1 MSDSQAQTF
10 SENWHRVAGQRAAL
24 RPGVQSRPQWF
35 RGEKWFV
42 MHEPFNDQFHRV
54 SPAAWRLIA
63 RLDGRR
69 TVEEAWKEA
78 MAMDGDDAPGQV
90 ETIQLLAQLY
100 QLNFL
105 RAEIAADSALL
116 FQRYRKRRQRET
128 RSLLANLMFP
138 QIPLFDPDRW
148 LLRLTLLAR
157 MIFSRGGALFW
168 GLVVAWAVKTAF
180 DHAPEFAGQTR
191 NVLAPGNL
199 LPLYAVLF
207 CIKAIHESGHALACR
222 RFGVAVHR
230 VGVSLVFFTPLPFVD
245 ATGSWALQS
254 RWHRIVVSMAG
265 IYVEF
270 FVAALAVFVW
280 AGTASGPVHAIAF
293 NAMLLAS
300 VTTLLFNANPL
311 LRYDGYYILSDLLEI
326 PNLNTRSTAM
336 LRYLAERHLLGVQ
349 ATVSPAHTPGEA
361 WLLTGYGIASTL
373 YRVVLFSGILWII
386 SGKWLLLGALLVVFC
401 MVQWLVLPAFRFVRY
416 LAGSP
421 ILARCRPRA
430 IGVTAFGVGAVL
442 ALFCA
447 VPFPEHFRAPGMVEA
462 AQYREIF
469 AESSGVVGDV
479 LVMSGSSVRAGQV
492 LARLQNRELD
502 LDLASAVAA
511 RAQTLAERD
520 RAINDSPAELE
531 PLRIRLN
538 ADEQEI
544 ARLQR
549 HVAALEIKAPVDGVW
564 YSDQLDHAKGQWLLR
579 GEKIGDV
586 IRQGEW
592 NFRAVIPQ
600 SASRALFAEELRGA
614 EIRFPGAADTAI
626 RAESFRILPSRQ
638 QILPSAALGWAGGG
652 TVEVDAQQADGRHAL
667 EPFFEVRALIGGD
680 AAALP
685 RQGRTGIIRF
695 TLPPRPLG
703 VRLWRWLGQLLQ
715 QRTLW

>member
-1 MSDSQAQTF
+1 MSESQAQTF
-10 SENWHRVAGQRAAL
+10 SENWHRVAAQCAAL
-24 RPGVQSRPQWF
+24 RPGVQVRPQWF

-54 SPAAWRLIA
+54 SPAAWHLIA
-63 RLDGRR
+63 RLDGHL
-69 TVEEAWKEA
+69 TVEAAWKA
-78 MAMDGDDAPGQV
+78 TMAMDGDDAPGQE

-105 RAEIAADSALL
+105 RGEIAADSAVL

-128 RSLLANLMFP
+128 RSVLANLMFP

-148 LLRLTLLAR
+148 LQRLSLLAR
-157 MIFSRGGALFW
+157 MIFSRGGAFVW
-168 GLVVAWAVKTAF
+168 ALVVGWGIKTAF
-180 DHAPEFAGQTR
+180 DHAPELAGQTS

-245 ATGSWALQS
+245 ATGSWALQN
-254 RWHRIVVSMAG
+254 RWQRIVVSLAG
-265 IYVEF
+265 IYTEF
-270 FVAALAVFVW
+270 FAAAVAVFIW
-280 AGTASGPVHAIAF
+280 AGTTNGPVHALAF
-293 NAMLLAS
+293 NVMLLAS

-326 PNLNTRSTAM
+326 PNLNTRSAAT
-336 LRYLAERHLLGVQ
+336 LRYLAERYLLGVHG
-349 ATVSPAHTPGEA
+349 AANPAHTPGEA
-361 WLLTGYGIASTL
+361 WLLAIYGTVSAL
-373 YRVVLFSGILWII
+373 YRVILFSGILWII
-386 SGKWLLLGALLVVFC
+386 SGKWLLLGALLSAFC
-401 MVQWLVLPAFRFVRY
+401 IFQWLVLPPVRLIRY
-416 LAGSP
+416 LASST
-421 ILARCRPRA
+421 ILSRCRPRA
-430 IGVTAFGVGAVL
+430 IAVSLAGAVAVF

-479 LVMSGSSVRAGQV
+479 LVTSGSSVHVGQV
-492 LARLQNRELD
+492 LARLQNRELE
-502 LDLASAVAA
+502 LDLASAAAA

-531 PLRIRLN
+531 ALGIRLDAN
-538 ADEQEI
+538 AKEI
-544 ARLQR
+544 ARIQR
-549 HVAALEIKAPVDGVW
+549 QVAALEIKAPVDGVW

-586 IRQGEW
+586 IQQGKW
-592 NFRAVIPQ
+592 TFRAVVPQ
-600 SASRALFAEELRGA
+600 SDSRALFTDELRAA
-614 EIRFPGAADTAI
+614 EIRFSGAAAAAI
-626 RAESFRILPSRQ
+626 PVESFRVLPSRQ
-638 QILPSAALGWAGGG
+638 QILPSAALGWMGGG
-652 TVEVDAQQADGRHAL
+652 TVDVDTQEADGRHAL
-667 EPFFEVRALIGGD
+667 EPFFEVRAVMAGGE
-680 AAALP
+680 AALL

-703 VRLWRWLGQLLQ
+703 VQLWRWLGQLLQ

>member
-1 MSDSQAQTF
+1 MNESLAQTF
-10 SENWHRVAGQRAAL
+10 SENWHRVAGQCAAL
-24 RPGVQSRPQWF
+24 RPGVQVRPQWF

-54 SPAAWRLIA
+54 SPAAWHFIA

-69 TVEEAWKEA
+69 TVEAAWKET
-78 MAMDGDDAPGQV
+78 MAMDGDDAPGQE

-105 RAEIAADSALL
+105 RGEIAADSALL

-148 LLRLTLLAR
+148 LLRLLPLAR
-157 MIFSRGGALFW
+157 MIFSRGGALAW
-168 GLVVAWAVKTAF
+168 ALVVAWGIKTAF

-191 NVLAPGNL
+191 DVLAPGNL

-245 ATGSWALQS
+245 ATGSWALQN
-254 RWHRIVVSMAG
+254 RWHRMVVSMAG
-265 IYVEF
+265 IYAEF
-270 FVAALAVFVW
+270 FVAAVAVLVW
-280 AGTASGPVHAIAF
+280 AGTAPGPVHAIAF

-336 LRYLAERHLLGVQ
+336 LRHLAERYLLGVQ
-349 ATVSPAHTPGEA
+349 ASVTPAHTTGEA
-361 WLLTGYGIASTL
+361 WLLAVYGVASAL

-386 SGKWLLLGALLVVFC
+386 SGKWLLLGVLLA
-401 MVQWLVLPAFRFVRY
+401 MVCVIQWLLLPPIRFIRY
-416 LAGSP
+416 LASSS

-430 IGVTAFGVGAVL
+430 IAVSLGGAAAVL

-447 VPFPEHFRAPGMVEA
+447 VPFPAHFRAPGMVEA

-469 AESSGVVGDV
+469 AESSGVVAEV
-479 LVMSGSSVRAGQV
+479 PVMSGSRVHAGQV

-502 LDLASAVAA
+502 LDLAAAIAA
-511 RAQTLAERD
+511 RARTLAERD

-531 PLRIRLN
+531 PLRIRLD

-544 ARLQR
+544 ARLRRQ
-549 HVAALEIKAPVDGVW
+549 VAALEIKAPVDGI
-564 YSDQLDHAKGQWLLR
+564 SISGQLDHARGQWLLR
-579 GEKIGDV
+579 GEKLGDV
-586 IRQGEW
+586 IQQGEW
-592 NFRAVIPQ
+592 NFRAVVPQ
-600 SASRALFAEELRGA
+600 SDSRALFADELRAA
-614 EIRFPGAADTAI
+614 EIRFPGAAATAI
-626 RAESFRILPSRQ
+626 PVQSFRILPSRQ
-638 QILPSAALGWAGGG
+638 QILPSAALGWMGGG
-652 TVEVDAQQADGRHAL
+652 TVEVDAREADGRHAL
-667 EPFFEVRALIGGD
+667 EPFFEVRAVMAGGG
-680 AAALP
+680 AALP

-695 TLPPRPLG
+695 TLPSRPIG
-703 VRLWRWLGQLLQ
+703 VQLWRWLGQLLQ